1 MAVDYEAL
9 AKKHGGQGGVPPEP
23 PQDLTEL
30 ATKYGGEILGEIP
43 QRQGFDLASQYI
55 GVINRAVAPY
65 VTAAA
70 AGGAVGGPYG
80 AAVAPAALA
89 ITDVGA
95 TLANLGLQATG
106 AETRVPVPS
115 EVIRSG
121 FEQVVPSAFREP
133 ETAAQRFTS
142 TGAEAATGAATQANA
157 LRELAI
163 QYGPGVVRNVLTAM
177 GRGPAAQT
185 AAAVGGAE
193 AQQALIETSEPG
205 SAQRNPVLV
214 AAVGTLGSILAG
226 RAGARGPQSVREL
239 LGKGTP
245 TEEQVYQQ
253 AKAKYREFDKA
264 GVAFSS
270 TAYDRMLGN
279 LRQRLA
285 DAGYTDQSAITSVL
299 NKLDKF
305 KGQPRN
311 LTDIDTARSDVTKS
325 LIKSQDENVRRL
337 GREIADELD
346 DFVVNASP
354 NDVISGNL
362 PQALSNLN
370 EARRLW
376 TQVSRSEQMS
386 ELFRRA
392 KLSDQPLDT
401 AVRQEFRALA
411 KNKRRFDKFSPE
423 EQDFI
428 MKVVEGGKVAEAL
441 TDFSEALRVQR
452 SLGGTLYL
460 GAGGL
465 ATPYAASVGQI
476 DPLTAITI
484 MGGVTGTRGI
494 TSAVANR
501 LAAQRAATAGRAM
514 RGFRPEPLASLALPT
529 AQAAIRPGD
538 VNFLQQSEVLNA
550 LSGR

>member
-1 MAVDYEAL
+1 MPF
-9 AKKHGGQGGVPPEP
+9 VPDKPKFVPDEP
-23 PQDLTEL
+23 V
-30 ATKYGGEILGEIP
+30 GEIP
-43 QRQGFDLASQYI
+43 QRTGLDLASQYA
-55 GVINRAVAPY
+55 GVISRAVAPY
-65 VTAAA
+65 AAVTAAGA
-70 AGGAVGGPYG
+70 PIPGGAV
-80 AAVAPAALA
+80 AAPIALG
-89 ITDVGA
+89 ITDIGA

-106 AETRVPVPS
+106 SERRVPVPS
-115 EVIRSG
+115 EVIRG
-121 FEQVVPSAFREP
+121 GLEQVAPSAFRQP
-133 ETAAQRFTS
+133 ETAAQRFVA
-142 TGAEAATGAATQANA
+142 TGAEAATGAAAQANA
-157 LRELAI
+157 LRQIAT
-163 QYGPGVVRNVLTAM
+163 QYGPGAVRNVLTAM
-177 GRGPAAQT
+177 GQAPAAQAT
-185 AAAVGGAE
+185 AATGGAT
-193 AQQALIETSEPG
+193 AQQGLIETSEPG

-214 AAVGTLGSILAG
+214 AAVGTLGSLLAG
-226 RAGARGPQSVREL
+226 KVGVRGPQSVREL
-239 LGKGTP
+239 FGKGTP

-279 LRQRLA
+279 LRQRLT

-392 KLSDQPLDT
+392 KLSDQPLDV
-401 AVRQEFRALA
+401 AVRQEFRSLA
-411 KNKRRFDKFSPE
+411 RNQRRFNKFSPE
-423 EQDFI
+423 EQEFI
-428 MKVVEGGKVAEAL
+428 QNVIDGGKVAEAL
-441 TDFSEALRVQR
+441 TNFSEALRVQR

-484 MGGVTGTRGI
+484 MGGVTGTRAL

-501 LAAQRAATAGRAM
+501 LAAQRAGTAGRAM

>member
-1 MAVDYEAL
+1 
-9 AKKHGGQGGVPPEP
+9 
-23 PQDLTEL
+23 
-30 ATKYGGEILGEIP
+30 
-43 QRQGFDLASQYI
+43 
-55 GVINRAVAPY
+55 
-65 VTAAA
+65 
-70 AGGAVGGPYG
+70 
-80 AAVAPAALA
+80 
-89 ITDVGA
+89 
-95 TLANLGLQATG
+95 
-106 AETRVPVPS
+106 
-115 EVIRSG
+115 
-121 FEQVVPSAFREP
+121 
-133 ETAAQRFTS
+133 
-142 TGAEAATGAATQANA
+142 
-157 LRELAI
+157 
-163 QYGPGVVRNVLTAM
+163 
-177 GRGPAAQT
+177 
-185 AAAVGGAE
+185 
-193 AQQALIETSEPG
+193 
-205 SAQRNPVLV
+205 
-214 AAVGTLGSILAG
+214 
-226 RAGARGPQSVREL
+226 
-239 LGKGTP
+239 
-245 TEEQVYQQ
+245 
-253 AKAKYREFDKA
+253 
-264 GVAFSS
+264 
-270 TAYDRMLGN
+270 MLGN
-279 LRQRLA
+279 LRQRLT

-392 KLSDQPLDT
+392 KLSDQPLDV
-401 AVRQEFRALA
+401 AVRQEFRSLA
-411 KNKRRFDKFSPE
+411 RNQRRFNKFSPE
-423 EQDFI
+423 EQEFI
-428 MKVVEGGKVAEAL
+428 QNVIDGGKVAEAL
-441 TDFSEALRVQR
+441 TNFSEALRVQR

-484 MGGVTGTRGI
+484 MGGVTGTRAL

>member
-1 MAVDYEAL
+1 MAFDPDKYL
-9 AKKHGGQGGVPPEP
+9 AKKQPAFDP
-23 PQDLTEL
+23 DAYL
-30 ATKYGGEILGEIP
+30 AAQSQQGEIP
-43 QRQGFDLASQYI
+43 QRTGLDLASQYA
-55 GVINRAVAPY
+55 GVINRAIAPY
-65 VTAAA
+65 AAVTAAGA
-70 AGGAVGGPYG
+70 PIPGGAI
-80 AAVAPAALA
+80 AAPIALG
-89 ITDVGA
+89 ITDIGA

-106 AETRVPVPS
+106 SERRVPVPS
-115 EVIRSG
+115 EVIRG
-121 FEQVVPSAFREP
+121 ELEQIAPTVFREP
-133 ETAAQRFTS
+133 ETTGQRFVA
-142 TGAEAATGAATQANA
+142 TGAEAATGAAAQANA
-157 LRELAI
+157 LRQIAT
-163 QYGPGVVRNVLTAM
+163 QYGPGAVRNVLTAM
-177 GRGPAAQT
+177 GQGPAAQT
-185 AAAVGGAE
+185 AAATGGAT

-214 AAVGTLGSILAG
+214 AAVGTLGSLLAG
-226 RAGARGPQSVREL
+226 KVGVRGPQSVREL
-239 LGKGTP
+239 FGKGTP

-270 TAYDRMLGN
+270 TAYDRMLAN
-279 LRQRLA
+279 LRQRLT

-423 EQDFI
+423 EQEFI
-428 MKVVEGGKVAEAL
+428 QKVIDGGKVAEAL
-441 TDFSEALRVQR
+441 TNFSEALRIQR

-476 DPLTAITI
+476 DPLTAAAVMLGVGTTR
-484 MGGVTGTRGI
+484 GVTSWG
-494 TSAVANR
+494 ANK
-501 LAAQRAATAGRAM
+501 LAAARAGTAGRAM
-514 RGFRPEPLASLALPT
+514 RGFRPEPLEGLALPT
-529 AQAAIRPGD
+529 AQTAIRPGD

>member
-9 AKKHGGQGGVPPEP
+9 AKKHGGQGGASQQP
-23 PQDLTEL
+23 PQDLASL
-30 ATKYGGEILGEIP
+30 ATKYGGEVLGEIP

-65 VTAAA
+65 ATAAA
-70 AGGAVGGPYG
+70 AGAAVGGPYG

-89 ITDVGA
+89 VTDVGA

-121 FEQVVPSAFREP
+121 FEQVAPSAFREP
-133 ETAAQRFTS
+133 ESAAQRFTS

-157 LRELAI
+157 LRELAT
-163 QYGPGVVRNVLTAM
+163 QFGPGVVRNVLTAM

-185 AAAVGGAE
+185 TAAVGGAE

-226 RAGARGPQSVREL
+226 KAGARGPQGVREL

-279 LRQRLA
+279 VRQRLT

-346 DFVVNASP
+346 EFVVNASP

-401 AVRQEFRALA
+401 AVRQEFRSLA
-411 KNKRRFDKFSPE
+411 KNQRRFNKFSPE
-423 EQDFI
+423 EQEFI
-428 MKVVEGGKVAEAL
+428 QQVIDGGKFAEAL
-441 TDFSEALRVQR
+441 TNFSEALRIQR

-476 DPLTAITI
+476 DPLTAAAVMLGVGTTR
-484 MGGVTGTRGI
+484 GVTSWG
-494 TSAVANR
+494 ANK
-501 LAAQRAATAGRAM
+501 LAAARAGTAGRAM
-514 RGFRPEPLASLALPT
+514 RGFRPEPLEGLALPT
-529 AQAAIRPGD
+529 AQTAIRPGD